1 MVLNQWIGVNSALH
15 WAQMFTSKKFQL
27 HRFLL
32 AAANLQ
38 LVSNSQGCSLTPP
51 AQPDLQCSPQKS
63 SLPTLKFTVEV

>member
-15 WAQMFTSKKFQL
+15 WAQIFTSKKSQL

-32 AAANLQ
+32 AAAKLQ
-38 LVSNSQGCSLTPP
+38 FVSNSQCCSLIPP
-51 AQPDLQCSPQKS
+51 AQSDLQCSSQKS